1 MFSFGVG
8 ADLNAALVERLAVE
22 GRGTA
27 QFVRPDE
34 SVERAVSI
42 VASRLTSPVVT
53 DIRIFA
59 DGVRLIKRHPSAS
72 ADLFAGQDYVVLTRY
87 DGSGSARLRFEGQ
100 TSSGPVSWTTRASF
114 PESSRENAYI
124 ARLWATQRVGY
135 LTAEKRRNGGSR
147 EIDDEIRQLGEKYAI
162 PTEFTSYLVVEPG
175 MRRDVQMRRAGGVAT
190 GAAAA
195 PPPPALARPESTRQF
210 EAARDAAKQRSAT
223 NLAAADEADLSA
235 AAGSTRRVGT
245 RVFTLRGERWTE
257 LRKTEPTSIVKVKAF
272 SEAYFKIMEQIPE
285 LREIFALGDKVLA
298 SGRDVSIEIGSD
310 GMETISDAELRR
322 VQSGW

>member
-59 DGVRLIKRHPSAS
+59 DGVRLIKRHPSES
-72 ADLFAGQDYVVLTRY
+72 ADLFAGQDYVLLTRY
-87 DGSGSARLRFEGQ
+87 DGSGSSRLRFEGQ
-100 TSSGPVSWTTRASF
+100 TSNGPVSWTARANF
-114 PESSRENAYI
+114 PESSRDNAYI

-135 LTAEKRRNGGSR
+135 LTAEKRKGGGSR

-175 MRRDVQMRRAGGVAT
+175 MRRNVQSPVLSDVVVTGSAAG
-190 GAAAA
+190 A
-195 PPPPALARPESTRQF
+195 PPPTARVEASRQF

-223 NLAAADEADLSA
+223 NLAAADEADLSK
-235 AAGSTRRVGT
+235 AAGATRRIGT
-245 RVFTLRGERWTE
+245 RMFALRGDRWTE
-257 LRKTEPTSIVKVKAF
+257 MRKADSSRVVKVKAF

-285 LREIFALGDKVLA
+285 LREVFALGDKVLV
-298 SGRDVSIEIGSD
+298 SGRDVSIEIGPA
-310 GMETISDAELRR
+310 GLETISDAELRR
-322 VQSGW
+322 IQSGW